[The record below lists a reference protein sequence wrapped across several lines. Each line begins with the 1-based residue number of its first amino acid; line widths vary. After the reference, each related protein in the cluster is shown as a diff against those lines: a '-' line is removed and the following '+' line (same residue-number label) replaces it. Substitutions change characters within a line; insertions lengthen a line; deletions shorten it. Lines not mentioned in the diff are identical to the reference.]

1 MIGEHYPHLLK
12 DLACLRRLLGEKVR
26 AKVLLLAFGGFPSEF
41 FDFFGE
47 FLVGYQF
54 PLYLYLTYE
63 VFKFLVNI

>member
-1 MIGEHYPHLLK
+1 LIWLVYEGFW
-12 DLACLRRLLGEKVR
+12 
-26 AKVLLLAFGGFPSEF
+26 AKSEGKGVAFGGFPSKF

-63 VFKFLVNI
+63 VFSW

>member
-1 MIGEHYPHLLK
+1 MVFLL
-12 DLACLRRLLGEKVR
+12 DLACYTKASGQKSEGQGV
-26 AKVLLLAFGGFPSEF
+26 AFGGFPSEF

-63 VFKFLVNI
+63 VFQLVGNR